1 MKRLSIIL
9 AAVCI
14 ASAAWAKTE
23 IQVLTPDRV
32 VFGQPF
38 EIGYLV
44 TGNGQEISLKTN
56 DEFDIVAGPYRRA
69 ENYTEREKGR
79 LVTRTRTLYTY
90 TVVPRVSGTVKLPKA
105 KVVLTKGS
113 VTSKA
118 VKIEVME
125 PRTCCGGFGPFD
137 LFFDGPRMPMP
148 PAPRGPHHCGHHE
161 MHMDTIRMEDIDT
174 TGCALTICAPD
185 SARAGKE
192 FAIRYSIPAMADS
205 ITLEESADFE
215 VLSGPMY
222 GTQRNI
228 TITNDQ
234 RQVRYEQYYT
244 YVLRAKKT
252 GLLTLP
258 KAGVMVGTTRKESDT
273 KTITILPAENE

>member
-1 MKRLSIIL
+1 
-9 AAVCI
+9 
-14 ASAAWAKTE
+14 
-23 IQVLTPDRV
+23 
-32 VFGQPF
+32 
-38 EIGYLV
+38 
-44 TGNGQEISLKTN
+44 
-56 DEFDIVAGPYRRA
+56 
-69 ENYTEREKGR
+69 
-79 LVTRTRTLYTY
+79 
-90 TVVPRVSGTVKLPKA
+90 
-105 KVVLTKGS
+105 
-113 VTSKA
+113 
-118 VKIEVME
+118 
-125 PRTCCGGFGPFD
+125 
-137 LFFDGPRMPMP
+137 
-148 PAPRGPHHCGHHE
+148 

-192 FAIRYSIPAMADS
+192 FAIRYSIPAHADS